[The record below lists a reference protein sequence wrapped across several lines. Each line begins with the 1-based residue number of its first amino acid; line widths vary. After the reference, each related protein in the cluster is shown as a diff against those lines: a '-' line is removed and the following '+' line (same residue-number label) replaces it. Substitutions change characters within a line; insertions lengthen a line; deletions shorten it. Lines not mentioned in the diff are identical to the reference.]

1 MWPAPVQDL
10 AAVLLV
16 LVVLLTLPLG
26 QVVSSATEVETWVGG
41 EAGSV
46 QKTCAIIT
54 CKCSMLHYIHVPF
67 GGLLSGE
74 SCHSAPVASPYVPQ

>member
-1 MWPAPVQDL
+1 MQDL

-46 QKTCAIIT
+46 QKNMRRLIDQGNVCDYY
-54 CKCSMLHYIHVPF
+54 M
-67 GGLLSGE
+67 
-74 SCHSAPVASPYVPQ
+74 